1 MLKFLSLFSVLFLV
15 ACNSVYLK
23 PNTMVPGTTVY
34 ASRGGNTM
42 TRGIKEK
49 LEEHGFTVNVG
60 SLKDESSIDVD
71 KFTVPKNTRYIV
83 RVSEQAETFMPYWCI
98 FNGFWWWRFN
108 VSIADQKT
116 GEEIL
121 SWRGRGCQN
130 SSLRKLDRFLDEL
143 EIKE

>member
-1 MLKFLSLFSVLFLV
+1 
-15 ACNSVYLK
+15 
-23 PNTMVPGTTVY
+23 
-34 ASRGGNTM
+34 M

-60 SLKDESSIDVD
+60 NLKNESSIDVD
-71 KFTVPKNTRYIV
+71 KFTVPKNTRYVV
-83 RVSEQAETFMPYWCI
+83 RVSEQTETFIPYWCI